1 MLTAFS
7 LATYRER
14 QKKVRERVKAK
25 GLDAL
30 VVNFPDN
37 INYLTGFDSLGF
49 LWYQALIVSDKVQ
62 PAWFLTRTS
71 EMPCVQELSAI
82 EVDAYYDIATQD
94 PLEMVAK
101 ALIDAGHGKGRIGV
115 EMHAFTFS
123 PDQYLRLQKYLPDAT
138 LVDAST
144 TVAEERLIK
153 SPQEIEYQRSAARM
167 ADHGMRA
174 AFDAIRPGRS
184 EVEIA
189 GEIAAA
195 LGEAGSEYAAI
206 SPMVATG
213 RRSTMTHAMPHR
225 QVVSVGDV
233 VIIELAGVCSRYHAI
248 LMRTAVVGNP
258 SPRVREVS
266 DLLTEA
272 FDAALEAAKPGL
284 PVGGTNTA
292 CNKVLDRLDLSRTRV
307 HRIGYSLGLAY
318 PPSWLEAMILDEAD
332 DHVFEPNMSFSLEPN
347 LSLYDE
353 GFGVKLGDTV
363 LCTPTGSSSL
373 SELPPALTVL
383 D

>member
-7 LATYRER
+7 LATYRDR
-14 QKKVRERVKAK
+14 QKKLRARIKNK
-25 GLDAL
+25 NLDAL
-30 VVNFPDN
+30 IVNFPDN

-49 LWYQALIVSDKVQ
+49 LWYQALVVSDKVQ
-62 PAWFLTRTS
+62 PALFFTRTS
-71 EMPCVQELSAI
+71 EMPCVHELSAI
-82 EVDAYYDIATQD
+82 EDAVYYNIATQD
-94 PLEMVAK
+94 PLELVAK
-101 ALIDAGHGKGRIGV
+101 ALIDAGHGKGRIGI
-115 EMHAFTFS
+115 ETHAFTFS
-123 PDQYLRLQKYLPDAT
+123 PDQFLRLQKYLPDAT

-144 TVAEERLIK
+144 AVAEERLIK

-167 ADHGMRA
+167 ADYAMKRA
-174 AFDAIRPGRS
+174 FEAIRPGRS

-189 GEIAAA
+189 GEIAMA
-195 LGEAGSEYAAI
+195 LGEAGSEYSAI

-233 VIIELAGVCSRYHAI
+233 VLIELAGVCNRYHSI

-258 SPRVREVS
+258 SARVKDVS
-266 DLLTEA
+266 DLLTES
-272 FDAALEAAKPGL
+272 FNAAMDAAKPGL

-292 CNKVLDRLDLSRTRV
+292 CNKVLNRMDLAKTRV

-318 PPSWLEAMILDEAD
+318 PPSWLEAMMLDEAD
-332 DHVFEPNMSFSLEPN
+332 DHVFEPNMSFSVEPN

-353 GFGVKLGDTV
+353 GFGLKLGDTV
-363 LCTPTGSSSL
+363 LCTDKGSASL
-373 SELPPALTVL
+373 SELPPTLTIL
-383 D
+383 G

>member
-7 LATYRER
+7 LATYRDR
-14 QKKVRERVKAK
+14 QKKLRARIKKKE
-25 GLDAL
+25 LDAL
-30 VVNFPDN
+30 IVNFPDN

-49 LWYQALIVSDKVQ
+49 LWYQALIVSEKVQ
-62 PAWFLTRTS
+62 PALFFTRTS
-71 EMPCVQELSAI
+71 EMPCVHELSAI
-82 EVDAYYDIATQD
+82 EDAVFYDIATQD
-94 PLEMVAK
+94 PLELVAK

-115 EMHAFTFS
+115 ETHAFTFS
-123 PDQYLRLQKYLPDAT
+123 PDQFLRLQKYLPDAT

-144 TVAEERLIK
+144 AVAEERLIK

-167 ADHGMRA
+167 ADYAMKRA
-174 AFDAIRPGRS
+174 FEAIRPGRS

-189 GEIAAA
+189 GEIAMA
-195 LGEAGSEYAAI
+195 LGEAGSEYSAI

-233 VIIELAGVCSRYHAI
+233 VLVELAGVCNRYHSI

-266 DLLTEA
+266 DLLTES
-272 FDAALEAAKPGL
+272 FNAAMDAAKPGQ
-284 PVGGTNTA
+284 PVGGTNAA
-292 CNKVLDRLDLSRTRV
+292 CNKVLNRMGLAKTRV

-318 PPSWLEAMILDEAD
+318 PPSWLEAMMLDEAD
-332 DHVFEPNMSFSLEPN
+332 DHVFEPNMSFSMEPN

-353 GFGVKLGDTV
+353 GFGLKLGDTV
-363 LCTPTGSSSL
+363 LCTEAGSVSL
-373 SELPPALTVL
+373 SELPPTLTIL
-383 D
+383 G

>member
-7 LATYRER
+7 LATYRDR
-14 QKKVRERVKAK
+14 QKKLRARIK
-25 GLDAL
+25 GKNLDAL
-30 VVNFPDN
+30 IVNFPDN

-49 LWYQALIVSDKVQ
+49 LWYQALIVSEKVQ
-62 PAWFLTRTS
+62 PALFFTRTS
-71 EMPCVQELSAI
+71 EMPCVHELSAI
-82 EVDAYYDIATQD
+82 EDAVFYDIATQD
-94 PLEMVAK
+94 PLELVAK
-101 ALIDAGHGKGRIGV
+101 ALIDAGHGKGRIGI
-115 EMHAFTFS
+115 ETHAFTFS
-123 PDQYLRLQKYLPDAT
+123 PDQFLRLQKHLPDAT

-144 TVAEERLIK
+144 AVAEERLIK

-167 ADHGMRA
+167 ADYAMKRA
-174 AFDAIRPGRS
+174 FAAIRPGRS

-189 GEIAAA
+189 GEIAMA
-195 LGEAGSEYAAI
+195 LGEAGSEYSAI

-213 RRSTMTHAMPHR
+213 RRSTMTHCMPHR

-233 VIIELAGVCSRYHAI
+233 VLIELAGVCNRYHSI

-258 SPRVREVS
+258 SARVREVS
-266 DLLTEA
+266 DLLTES
-272 FDAALEAAKPGL
+272 FNAAMDAAKPGL

-292 CNKVLDRLDLSRTRV
+292 CNKVLNRMDLAKTRV

-318 PPSWLEAMILDEAD
+318 PPSWLEAMMLDEAD
-332 DHVFEPNMSFSLEPN
+332 DHVFEPNMSFSMEPN

-353 GFGVKLGDTV
+353 GFGLKLGDTV
-363 LCTPTGSSSL
+363 LCTEKGSVSL
-373 SELPPALTVL
+373 SELPPTLTVL